1 MTVIQTMIQTDV
13 RHGTD
18 IWGCQLAFREIVRDT
33 ARDVNELDKH
43 IYIPTYRWADR
54 EADR

>member
-18 IWGCQLAFREIVRDT
+18 IWGCQLAYREIVRDT
-33 ARDVNELDKH
+33 PRDVNELDKH
-43 IYIPTYRWADR
+43 IYIPTYRWEDR

>member
-13 RHGTD
+13 RHRTD
-18 IWGCQLAFREIVRDT
+18 IWGCQLAYREIVRDT
-33 ARDVNELDKH
+33 SRDANEIDNH
-43 IYIPTYRWADR
+43 IYTPTYRWADR

>member
-1 MTVIQTMIQTDV
+1 MSDMGQTY
-13 RHGTD
+13 G
-18 IWGCQLAFREIVRDT
+18 GCQLAFREIVRDT

-54 EADR
+54 EAYI

>member
-1 MTVIQTMIQTDV
+1 MSDIGQTYGGV
-13 RHGTD
+13 N
-18 IWGCQLAFREIVRDT
+18 LAYREIVRDT
-33 ARDVNELDKH
+33 SRYVNEIDKH